1 MARKASF
8 KTILARQKKFVE
20 AEVNQELMRSGQ
32 ELRTDHEKVVRD
44 WVHKPTFR
52 AELDT
57 RAAVRTVKIVPKGVH
72 KAIWYYVDRGTK
84 PHIIRAKNKPFLA
97 FQTGYSARTAP
108 VAKFGV
114 GTGQKFG
121 AWRRK
126 KEVNHPGTKAR
137 KFTETFLKELS
148 PPFPDRIQAAVK
160 RGLNKANR

>member
-8 KTILARQKKFVE
+8 KTILARQKKMVE
-20 AEVNQELMRSGQ
+20 VETEYELRATGQ
-32 ELRTDHEKVVRD
+32 ELKTSNDKVVRS
-44 WVHKPTFR
+44 WSHKPTFR
-52 AELDT
+52 AEYNKS
-57 RAAVRTVKIVPKGVH
+57 ASFKTVKVVAQGRY
-72 KAIWYYVDRGTK
+72 KAIWGYVDLGTK
-84 PHIIRAKNKPFLA
+84 PHVIRAKNKPFLA

-108 VAKFGV
+108 IAKFNQ

-121 AWRRK
+121 AWKRK

-137 KFTETFLKELS
+137 KFTETFFKELS